1 MNVLHVAAQGDQPLS
16 LAYFIEKGFD
26 VDTMDSEDRTP
37 MHHAAMFGC
46 ELSVCY
52 LVSFKGFV
60 NAKDMNGD
68 TPLHSAIKYYK

>member
-26 VDTMDSEDRTP
+26 VDTTDSEGRTP

-60 NAKDMNGD
+60 NARDSARD
-68 TPLHSAIKYYK
+68 TPLHSCIKHYK